1 MKIYIAVVCLLVAGF
16 ITTEADNPID
26 SLVKAALEVVRKL
39 LKKYEPYPVPDMPE
53 QTVKGD
59 DIDLKAKFSNVKLSK
74 AGDFTIDHIE
84 NNVLQM
90 WAKFGVTVPTMHLEG
105 DYTASGKVKGKSVTG
120 NGSFKLDITN
130 LVTTGYVE
138 IGIVSYYVQMK
149 TFNIDYTIQDLQFSE
164 EGLSVEGLTP
174 EEIKALFSSSFLKYF
189 QDNEKFVSGQVSDY
203 VKQQAND
210 IMKGKTLQ
218 QLLDWLKKFID
229 QLI

>member
-1 MKIYIAVVCLLVAGF
+1 MKLYIAVICLLVAGF
-16 ITTEADNPID
+16 ITTEANPID
-26 SLVKAALEVVRKL
+26 NLVKAALEVIRKL

-59 DIDLKAKFSNVKLSK
+59 DIDLKAKFSNVKVSK
-74 AGDFTIDHIE
+74 ASEFTIDHIE

-105 DYTASGKVKGKSVTG
+105 DYSANGKVKGKSVTG

-130 LVTTGYVE
+130 LVTKGYVE

-149 TFNIDYTIQDLQFSE
+149 TLNIDYTIQDLQFSE
-164 EGLSVEGLTP
+164 EGLSVEGLSP
-174 EEIKALFSSSFLKYF
+174 EEIKDLFSKSFLKYF
-189 QDNEKFVSGQVSDY
+189 QDNEKFVSSQVSDY

-218 QLLDWLKKFID
+218 QLLDWLKKFIGH
-229 QLI
+229 IF